1 MKNNLLMI
9 ILIILLIADIAFTGW
24 VKWTTDKTAAR
35 LADEQQT
42 FAADV
47 KQTLTVQDAMLN
59 RLMHPGL

>member
-1 MKNNLLMI
+1 MKNLLLI
-9 ILIILLIADIAFTGW
+9 ILIILTVADLAFTGW
-24 VKWTTDKTAAR
+24 VKYSVDKTAAR

-47 KQTLTVQDAMLN
+47 KQTLTVQDAMLD